1 MHRLIQIFV
10 QNLIFLDYHKEERR
24 QIKKILKL
32 YKNPQGYLPVEAF
45 KNFFFSKDREE
56 KTILEEPAKPEDLAI
71 LFDMISSVEG
81 SLSQEIDLKK
91 MKEFT
96 KSLNIDEDDDRSLA
110 LMYKF
115 ARNSET
121 GKLKKEDLV
130 GLARIFQ
137 RNQAL

>member
-1 MHRLIQIFV
+1 M
-10 QNLIFLDYHKEERR
+10 
-24 QIKKILKL
+24 
-32 YKNPQGYLPVEAF
+32 
-45 KNFFFSKDREE
+45 
-56 KTILEEPAKPEDLAI
+56 AI
-71 LFDMISSVEG
+71 LFDMISSAEG

-96 KSLNIDEDDDRSLA
+96 KSLNIDEDDDRSLS

-130 GLARIFQ
+130 GLAKIFQ
-137 RNQAL
+137 KNKAL